1 MKILVIDNDLKI
13 RTGLVQML
21 GSLSVQNIEIAE
33 ASGVAEG
40 VSSIAQF
47 NPDLVFLD
55 VEMDD
60 GTGFDLLR
68 KLDHFNFQ
76 LVFITAHNK
85 YAVDA
90 FKFSALDYLLKPI
103 NPEELAEVID
113 KAQSRIRQNKL
124 QEQLEILT
132 AQLGKQSSAERK
144 IALRDSESVY
154 IVRIAD
160 ILHCK
165 AEGSY
170 TRIFF
175 TNQSPILLSRSLKD
189 FEEMLSPFQF
199 IRCHHSHLIS
209 ANAIVRFDKSDGG
222 TLQLTD
228 GTEIPVSFRKK
239 EHIVDFLNRL

>member
-33 ASGVAEG
+33 ASGVVEG

-113 KAQSRIRQNKL
+113 KAQSRIKQNKL

-154 IVRIAD
+154 IVRVAD

-239 EHIVDFLNRL
+239 EHIIDFLNRL

>member
-21 GSLSVQNIEIAE
+21 GSLSVQNIDIAE
-33 ASGVAEG
+33 ASGVVEG

-113 KAQSRIRQNKL
+113 KAQSRIKQNKL